1 MPTDRTH
8 LVTTLRTLAAAC
20 GELGSRLYAEL
31 LADLATD
38 VESGGISARVLAGH
52 EDDPASAVVGLRLL
66 GAVHRLVLTGQ
77 ASALAVHYP
86 SVGGQYID
94 HAAAWRDLAATLET
108 HDEFV
113 RSLLSRAPQTNE
125 VGRAAAL
132 VGGLLFAVDRFGLP
146 VRLYEIGASA
156 GLNLRADWYRYIFDS
171 GAWGDPESP
180 VVLDPAWLGVVPPW
194 HHSVEVIER
203 VGCDVAPIDPTTSEG
218 QLTLLSYVWP
228 DHIERFVRLRAAL
241 AVATRVPVQLL
252 KASAGEF
259 VSGLR
264 LQPGTTT
271 VLWHSVVLQYLH
283 AEERSQLS
291 AHLDRLHSSATPE
304 AAFVQLSFEPQHSPG
319 ATPDFFVTMHASPN
333 GAERILGTAPGH
345 GVPVHW
351 LPAGQQPSVAD

>member
-1 MPTDRTH
+1 MATDRTH
-8 LVTTLRTLAAAC
+8 LVTSLQKLAAAC
-20 GELGSRLYAEL
+20 GELGSRMYAEL

-38 VESGGISARVLAGH
+38 VESNGSSARVLAGH

-66 GAVHRLVLTGQ
+66 GAVHRLVLSGQ
-77 ASALAVHYP
+77 APALAVHYP
-86 SVGGQYID
+86 SVGGAYVD
-94 HAAAWRDLAATLET
+94 RAAAWRELAATLEA

-171 GAWGDPESP
+171 SAWGDLESP
-180 VVLDPAWLGVVPPW
+180 VVLDPAWSGAVPPW
-194 HHSVEVIER
+194 HHTVEVIER
-203 VGCDVAPIDPTTSEG
+203 VGCDVAPIDPTTPEG

-228 DHIERFVRLRAAL
+228 DHTERFVRLRAAL
-241 AVATRVPVQLL
+241 GVATRVPVQLVD
-252 KASAGEF
+252 STAGEF
-259 VSGLR
+259 VSRLR
-264 LQPGTTT
+264 LQLGTTT

-291 AHLDRLHSSATPE
+291 ADLHRLHSSASPE
-304 AAFVQLSFEPQHSPG
+304 APFVQLSFEPQHSPG
-319 ATPDFFVTMHASPN
+319 ATPDFFVTMHASPD
-333 GAERILGTAPGH
+333 GEERILGTAPGH

-351 LPAGQQPSVAD
+351 FPHT